1 MTKEQLKEFNGQNGK
16 PAYIGFQG
24 KVYDISKSDF
34 WPNGAH
40 MGMFQAGEDL
50 TEKIHMSPHGE
61 KNVFRYPVVDTLEDG
76 TAAETASSDTVTP
89 NSENLMSDVDK
100 KMIERRKWYRKNHPH
115 PKMIHFPIGMFGL
128 SFFVQILA
136 IIFYLVDYRA
146 SFNIPM
152 SSAASVVSLVS
163 TVFAVL
169 FIVPAVASGAL
180 SFYINYNG
188 FANST
193 LKKKM
198 AGSVVLFIA
207 GIIAVIAGIV
217 EFTDY
222 TSFIKYNPIFSVY
235 SLFVLISFAIITFIA
250 TQGGKITWPEDKN

>member
-1 MTKEQLKEFNGQNGK
+1 
-16 PAYIGFQG
+16 
-24 KVYDISKSDF
+24 
-34 WPNGAH
+34 
-40 MGMFQAGEDL
+40 
-50 TEKIHMSPHGE
+50 
-61 KNVFRYPVVDTLEDG
+61 
-76 TAAETASSDTVTP
+76 
-89 NSENLMSDVDK
+89 
-100 KMIERRKWYRKNHPH
+100 
-115 PKMIHFPIGMFGL
+115 
-128 SFFVQILA
+128 
-136 IIFYLVDYRA
+136 
-146 SFNIPM
+146 M